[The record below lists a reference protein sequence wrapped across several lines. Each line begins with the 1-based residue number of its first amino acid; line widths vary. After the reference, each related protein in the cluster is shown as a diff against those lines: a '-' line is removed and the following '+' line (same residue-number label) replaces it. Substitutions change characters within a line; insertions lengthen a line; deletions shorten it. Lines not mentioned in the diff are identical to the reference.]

1 MAHRIKIK
9 LGDAEFEAEG
19 TEESVQSQYEMFLAA
34 MQSRSVAPTP
44 SVAEIKQQDQ
54 TPPPAF
60 TDNLIAR
67 IFELRP
73 DDVVALRALPKGQ
86 DKDADALLLL
96 LYRLQEAKE
105 RGACASHTSAQSLVV
120 FWHSRLS
127 TGPCPCPVQQYI
139 IRGGQKKGTTYALN
153 NRGIAKAEEIAARVF
168 Q

>member
-19 TEESVQSQYEMFLAA
+19 TEELVQSQYEMFLAA

-96 LYRLQEAKE
+96 LYGYKKLKNEEHVLATHLLK
-105 RGACASHTSAQSLVV
+105 ASSYSGIPVYRPAHALAQYSSTSFAV
-120 FWHSRLS
+120 
-127 TGPCPCPVQQYI
+127 
-139 IRGGQKKGTTYALN
+139 
-153 NRGIAKAEEIAARVF
+153 ARRRARRTH
-168 Q
+168 